1 MAFRTTLVVTAVVL
15 CLLLFCTQLTNP
27 FPPQLRLTY
36 ILPGFKLGP
45 NPPPPRRR
53 GSPTYVLIV
62 LGSGGHTAEMFS
74 LLHSFDPRSYQHRS
88 YVVSKG
94 DGFSSLKAI
103 EFERSL
109 ADSAARGVDGT
120 GSYSMHVVP
129 RAREIHQPLLTTPVS
144 ALRCLWAC
152 LLMLRTKPKVDVS
165 ATPDLVLVN
174 GPGTA
179 VIVVFASLILRFLA
193 LDRQGRGRVRRPT
206 RTIYIES
213 WARVRNLSLSGRI
226 LAGTGAVDRMLVQWE
241 PLKGKAGA
249 EWMGWMVK

>member
-1 MAFRTTLVVTAVVL
+1 
-15 CLLLFCTQLTNP
+15 
-27 FPPQLRLTY
+27 
-36 ILPGFKLGP
+36 
-45 NPPPPRRR
+45 
-53 GSPTYVLIV
+53 
-62 LGSGGHTAEMFS
+62 MFS
-74 LLHSFDPRSYQHRS
+74 LLHSFDPQSYHHRS

-94 DGFSSLKAI
+94 DDFSSLKAI

-109 ADSAARGVDGT
+109 VDSAASTTGRASDRT
-120 GSYSMHVVP
+120 GSYSIHVVP

-144 ALRCLWAC
+144 ALGCLWAC
-152 LLMLRTKPKVDVS
+152 LLMLRAKPRADVS
-165 ATPDLVLVN
+165 ATPDLILVN

-193 LDRQGRGRVRRPT
+193 LDRSAWARVRRPT

-213 WARVRNLSLSGRI
+213 WARVKKLSLSGRI

>member
-1 MAFRTTLVVTAVVL
+1 MPLQALAL
-15 CLLLFCTQLTNP
+15 ALLINP
-27 FPPQLRLTY
+27 FRLQLRLTQT
-36 ILPGFKLGP
+36 LPGFKLGP

-53 GSPTYVLIV
+53 GSPTHLLIV

-74 LLHSFDPRSYQHRS
+74 LLHSFDPRSYHHRS

-94 DGFSSLKAI
+94 DEFSSLKAV

-109 ADSAARGVDGT
+109 ADSAASTNGRALEGT

-152 LLMLRTKPKVDVS
+152 LLMLRAKPRGDVS
-165 ATPDLVLVN
+165 ATPDLILVN

-179 VIVVFASLILRFLA
+179 VIVVFASLILRFLG
-193 LDRQGRGRVRRPT
+193 LDRCGFRRRVRRST

-213 WARVRNLSLSGRI
+213 WARVKSLSLSGRI
-226 LAGTGAVDRMLVQWE
+226 LAGAGAVDRMLVQWE

-249 EWMGWMVK
+249 EWMGWMVR